1 MNAAVNMRAL
11 QKSTVIERILL
22 YFAFRTSRNEELKA
36 TIRSRFEHL
45 IEQQTESEGTYSETL
60 SVQTVSKLVY
70 SELSAIE
77 LDKVVRAI
85 DLDGDGEISYD
96 EFQTA
101 MLAST
106 AQQDTEMLE
115 HAFKQLDIDGDGYL
129 DHYELTRMVSD

>member
-1 MNAAVNMRAL
+1 MADNMRAF
-11 QKSTVIERILL
+11 QKSTVVERILL
-22 YFAFRTSRNEELKA
+22 YFASRTSRNEELKA

-45 IEQQTESEGTYSETL
+45 IEQQTESEGTYSDNL
-60 SVQTVSKLVY
+60 SVRTVSKLVY

-96 EFQTA
+96 EFQSA
-101 MLAST
+101 MLASM

-115 HAFKQLDIDGDGYL
+115 HAFKQLDIDGDGFL